1 MLKIPT
7 LSVELL
13 IPKEFTSFST
23 WLRQCLYDMK
33 IVFFN
38 IVGRIVI
45 VLSTQILQSLISD
58 KSV

>member
-13 IPKEFTSFST
+13 IPNEFTSFST

-45 VLSTQILQSLISD
+45 VLSTNL
-58 KSV
+58 KSIPKNRYI

>member
-13 IPKEFTSFST
+13 IPEELTSFSA

-38 IVGRIVI
+38 IVVRIVI
-45 VLSTQILQSLISD
+45 VLSTNL
-58 KSV
+58 KSNPKNRYI